1 MWYLKFNLV
10 VLDLKFLHHLDL
22 YQVIE
27 TLLTLTFTMFFLF
40 TVFTKLVNFEE
51 ITISSQV
58 EKFFFGG
65 DLVFSET

>member
-22 YQVIE
+22 YQVNE

-51 ITISSQV
+51 ISISSQV